1 MSERPSVARRAER
14 GTALERA
21 WPERPERPVAEQQE
35 RDA

>member
-14 GTALERA
+14 GTAMERA
-21 WPERPERPVAEQQE
+21 WPERPAAEQQE